1 MHRLWHVLVLG
12 STLLAGA
19 GLAIVFV
26 SPLFGDDV
34 STGVRR
40 ARPLVFAL
48 AALALTVLL
57 VEWLIVH

>member
-12 STLLAGA
+12 STLLGAA

-34 STGVRR
+34 SAGAAK
-40 ARPLVFAL
+40 ARPVILGL
-48 AALALTVLL
+48 AAFALTVLI
-57 VEWLIVH
+57 VEWLFVH